1 MSPSASHRRRQVVA
15 ALALAVLSLLAL
27 LAPVVTAGR
36 ELSLEHEQRQAQ
48 MADLSDLSWEHEQ
61 MQRDLADLSD
71 AAEFLQMEEQLSE
84 SAAAT
89 PAVQSRRA
97 RKVKPIAKA
106 KSAAPAPAA
115 PSAKDVAAAEAAK
128 AATAA
133 LALRAKKEAEALIA
147 ADPCKLGDRLA
158 AELRSYAGS
167 KTTASYLASSAE
179 VAKLKTKC
187 EAQKAAAIARSKWQK
202 SMKRSAATAAPKCGP
217 IALNPN
223 ATASRVA
230 DSYPVGESVVIK
242 CDRGFQLL
250 RASRLSASPADF
262 TASTARSAISRNF
275 TITCASGGEGVQP
288 TWTTP
293 AQMLQCV
300 PARCPTI
307 HLQDPNLAVS
317 GNKGTH
323 GTQRTYSCPA
333 PYTMDGV
340 ASVVCDAGKWSPSG
354 QPTCFINECDS
365 FAAPKNGDVAV
376 ASNATSPVKRLQY
389 SCETG
394 YKMAG
399 SPTAYC
405 QPNHQWSSPAPRCR
419 PFGLKA
425 YVGRAPTFSAGS
437 LSIDNAFLL
446 EGLLEAGRRTPD
458 CIGVTIKRS
467 KGVIKVRFL
476 HADNSFLEPRVT
488 SDTYLFGKGGK
499 AELHHGFAST
509 KRALLGELSFAS
521 NAHFLTGVMHAVQT
535 LQATQPEIIGFSV
548 SAGSSFHVELLS
560 WAGLPLH
567 RDVSANTFVL
577 SSVEQQVQEV
587 GCYSAFASGAGALK
601 TKHELANLEVGQKAS
616 RLSCA
621 AAARLAGHRTF
632 ALSNGECF
640 SGNEDVTTQANSK
653 QCGGRFSTPGASTKP
668 GAAEG
673 VFHTFALDSSLLAKG
688 PYASR
693 CRVLHQTM
701 LGGSELTSV
710 RQAFA
715 AKSSSK
721 CQSACSNNVACSVA
735 VFTRKTKA
743 CQLFSGSARKASSTA
758 SAATTSF
765 DCSLPALVNGGFES
779 PATGKFFPVPLNGK
793 SLRLPENGLRGWASS
808 GAVGIALRG
817 SNYSN
822 VEETIPEGR
831 ALLWME
837 DGAEISQE
845 LRGLRRGRT
854 YRLSFSESFR
864 TPSVDS
870 PDYVS
875 GMSIQ
880 VYAGRKVVYSN
891 MNIHLPLWAKREA
904 TFVATSSRMTI
915 TVTTSGKGQRRAAKQ
930 GGKDASAVK
939 GAVLLDA
946 MVVSRPTLRPRRSRS
961 PAVGG
966 RGTLLE
972 VSVKDAA
979 IVAALGAVARR
990 LPNVAGFSLKNGEA
1004 RLLSQ
1009 SDLTE
1014 RGVLADSFSSLYLN
1028 NGSVVH
1034 GFRTA
1039 VSAGFLSFNA
1049 APEVHRALKTIA
1061 SEKANSIGYT
1071 LSTGSHWRASI
1082 ISASALPLTADATTD
1097 SYLFADAQKEMGC
1110 WSVKS
1115 AGQQLFET
1123 KHTLV
1128 GGVNKHACSL
1138 KAAKAGHRF
1147 FALQNKQCFSG
1158 NTEFTTV
1165 GNGLSADCSV
1175 RCHNGRDNCG
1185 GSLAGMVYKLPSFSR
1200 VSTAGVVDVSPA
1212 ATDADQTDRASFVFD
1227 EPGRVDYSSLASA
1240 KPSAD
1245 EAKALAAAPVLK
1257 DGTRS
1262 TFSHSLVY
1270 HFPASQAHMASLY
1283 TVQAPSA
1290 KSMLPLAPRSWVLE
1304 GSVDGRTWKLLD
1316 EVVGQT
1322 WSRTGQVRKFAMH
1335 NRVAYHFMRLV
1346 VTQNQLA
1353 RDTPLPPNAS
1363 AGFMLSGVSFFV
1375 SSDDLVQLVGL
1386 YRFEDETV
1394 VGLDSSE
1401 RFNDLVVVG
1410 DRARATVGSE
1420 ESLRFMGQGYLDLTG
1435 SKNVGEQAFLAV
1447 DAAALGA
1454 PRGLPKD
1461 DESFSVAFWFRINST
1476 NTLVGVKGA
1485 SPFGVMAWGSAKGS
1499 ASANSFQLSSSVQNL
1514 VQTFGKPGSGSGLI
1528 SPAPFDGKA
1537 LVDRWVHYA
1546 LTFDGASG
1554 EELVY
1559 LDGSEIGSRIYANPS
1574 LKVAAR
1580 KFRLGLTKRGP
1591 QGDAFRGL
1599 LDDVALFRGALSPAQ
1614 VREAQSGNFLA
1625 FEPLNCQQMSD
1636 RFGIASAESWGNAP
1650 TRTRKE
1656 YMRLRCDT
1664 VPSSCQALSDVY
1676 GITPRNGDKKDFYVA
1691 QLYKSSRCATYPS
1704 FQIRAGAT
1712 ASCPSNAQQ
1721 VIRTNVLNGEEARR
1735 ICLAQ
1740 MEPKCQSYVWT
1751 PQARVENTPS
1761 RGAVAV
1767 PANTLSMCS
1776 AHLHGWT
1783 SGVSGAET
1791 AHRLRT
1797 YLITADSSNRCDE
1810 KEGRVVANVT
1820 SSLQARA
1827 LCDRARNPPCS
1838 GFIWSGPIGIGS
1850 DPKASPTPNMAMLCT
1865 GYMKH
1870 APTLLPGSKYV
1881 SGAAVGDYMVYA
1893 SRYGACSAAS
1903 EIITKFDIQSSL
1915 QARLLCDEY
1924 DGVTKPKCLSYV
1936 WNVAQGEL
1944 KLCGGVPQGAGGA
1957 MELVDSVESGW
1968 IRPTT
1973 CQQISN
1979 RWGVAL
1985 GKSWGVANTD
1995 VKRMYIA
2002 MGCQTSPTPCQ
2013 ALSDFY
2019 ALSPSSDLS
2028 APSKIP
2034 GSIKDLWGASGCK
2047 TSPVAQALDRQKPAY
2062 QSVSTNVDAI
2072 ETKVAAVDD
2081 VLSRAALAKS
2091 PERQAA
2097 VQAELTQARRE
2108 LEDAI
2113 KDLE

>member
-1 MSPSASHRRRQVVA
+1 MS
-15 ALALAVLSLLAL
+15 ALALVSLLSLLAL
-27 LAPVVTAGR
+27 LLAPALSQGR
-36 ELSLEHEQRQAQ
+36 EWSLQ
-48 MADLSDLSWEHEQ
+48 HEQ
-61 MQRDLADLSD
+61 MQSMDDSD
-71 AAEFLQMEEQLSE
+71 SAIQFMQVDEEV
-84 SAAAT
+84 T
-89 PAVQSRRA
+89 PTGA
-97 RKVKPIAKA
+97 
-106 KSAAPAPAA
+106 AAPAVAAVPAKAPRVQRARSAKTAA
-115 PSAKDVAAAEAAK
+115 PSAKAVAAAK
-128 AATAA
+128 AAKDKAA
-133 LALRAKKEAEALIA
+133 AAALRAKKEAEAAIA
-147 ADPCKLGDRLA
+147 ADPCKLGARLA
-158 AELRSYAGS
+158 AELRTFAGP
-167 KTTASYLASSAE
+167 KTTAAYHASEAQ
-179 VAKLKTKC
+179 VAKLKAAC
-187 EAQKAAAIARSKWQK
+187 ETQKAAAAARTKWQK
-202 SMKRSAATAAPKCGP
+202 SMRAAPAPTCGP
-217 IALNPN
+217 VALNAN
-223 ATASRVA
+223 ASVSRVA
-230 DSYPVGESVVIK
+230 ESYAVGESVVVK
-242 CDRGFQLL
+242 CARGFQIM
-250 RASRLSASPADF
+250 RSSRLSASPADF
-262 TASTARSAISRNF
+262 TAATARSALSRNF
-275 TITCASGGEGVQP
+275 TITCASGGEGVKP
-288 TWTTP
+288 TWSTP
-293 AQMLQCV
+293 PQMLQCV

-307 HLQDPNLAVS
+307 HLQDPNLKIS

-340 ASVVCDAGKWSPSG
+340 ASIVCDAGKWSPSG
-354 QPTCFINECDS
+354 QPTCFINECDT
-365 FAAPKNGDVAV
+365 FAAPKNGQVSV
-376 ASNATSPVKRLQY
+376 ASNATSSVKRLQY
-389 SCETG
+389 SCEVG

-405 QPNHQWSSPAPRCR
+405 QPNHRWSSPAPRCR

-458 CIGVTIKRS
+458 CIGVTVQRS
-467 KGVIKVRFL
+467 KGGAIKARFL
-476 HADNSFLEPRVT
+476 HADNSFLKARST

-509 KRALLGELSFAS
+509 KRALLGDLQFARD
-521 NAHFLTGVMHAVQT
+521 AHFLTGVMHAVQT

-548 SAGSSFHVELLS
+548 ASGSSFHVELLAWS
-560 WAGLPLH
+560 GLPLH

-577 SSVEQQVQEV
+577 SSVEQQVTES

-601 TKHELANLEVGQKAS
+601 TKQRLANLAVGQKAS

-632 ALSNGECF
+632 ALSNGACF
-640 SGNEDVTTQANSK
+640 SGNEDASVQATSDK
-653 QCGGRFSTPGASTKP
+653 CGGRFSKPGASTKP
-668 GAAEG
+668 GAEEG
-673 VFHTFALDSSLLAKG
+673 VFHTFRLDSSLLAKG

-701 LGGSELTSV
+701 LGGSGLTSV
-710 RQAFA
+710 RQAFTA
-715 AKSSSK
+715 QSRTK
-721 CQSACSNNVACSVA
+721 CQSACSNNVACSVG
-735 VFTRKTKA
+735 VYTRKTKA

-758 SAATTSF
+758 SAGTTSF

-779 PATGKFFPVPLNGK
+779 PASGKVFPVPLNSK
-793 SLRLPENGLRGWASS
+793 SLRLADNGLRGWASS

-817 SNYSN
+817 SNFSN
-822 VEETIPEGR
+822 VEESIPEGR
-831 ALLWME
+831 AILYME

-845 LRGLRRGRT
+845 LRGLKRGRT

-864 TPSVDS
+864 TPTVDS
-870 PDYVS
+870 PAYGP
-875 GMSIQ
+875 GMAIQ
-880 VYAGRKVVYSN
+880 VYAARKVVYSN

-904 TFVATSSRMTI
+904 EFVATGSRITI
-915 TVTTSGKGQRRAAKQ
+915 TVTVSGKGQRRAAK
-930 GGKDASAVK
+930 GKAAAAPK

-946 MVVSRPTLRPRRSRS
+946 MVVGRPTLRPRRSRS

-972 VSVKDAA
+972 VSVKDPA
-979 IVAALGAVARR
+979 IVAAIGAVARR
-990 LPNVAGFSLKNGEA
+990 LPNVAGFALKNGEV

-1009 SDLTE
+1009 SDLSE

-1082 ISASALPLTADATTD
+1082 ISAQALPFASDVTTD
-1097 SYLFADAQKEMGC
+1097 SFLFADKQKEMGC

-1115 AGQQLFET
+1115 AGQQLFKT

-1138 KAAKAGHRF
+1138 RAAKAGHRF

-1158 NTEFTTV
+1158 NTEFTNV
-1165 GNGLSADCSV
+1165 GTGLSADCSV

-1185 GSLAGMVYKLPSFSR
+1185 GSLSGMVYQLLGFAR
-1200 VSTAGVVDVSPA
+1200 VSKSGVVDVLPSG
-1212 ATDADQTDRASFVFD
+1212 DADQAERASFLFD
-1227 EPGRVDYSSLASA
+1227 EPGRVDYSSLNSA
-1240 KPSAD
+1240 KPSAA
-1245 EAKALAAAPVLK
+1245 EAKALASAAVLK

-1262 TFSHSLVY
+1262 TFRHSLVY
-1270 HFPASQAHMASLY
+1270 HFPASQSYMVSLY
-1283 TVQAPSA
+1283 TVQAPSD
-1290 KSMLPLAPRSWVLE
+1290 KKMLPLAPRSWQLE
-1304 GSVDGRTWKLLD
+1304 GSVDGRSWVLLD

-1322 WSRTGQVRKFAMH
+1322 WSRANQVRKFAMH
-1335 NRVAYHFMRLV
+1335 NRRAFHFMRMV

-1353 RDTPLPPNAS
+1353 RETPLPVSAA
-1363 AGFMLSGVSFFV
+1363 AGFMASGVTFFA
-1375 SSDDLVQLVGL
+1375 STADLVQLVGL

-1394 VGLDSSE
+1394 VGMDSSE

-1410 DRARATVGSE
+1410 DRSRATVGRDE
-1420 ESLRFMGQGYLDLTG
+1420 NLRFMGQGYLDLTG
-1435 SKNVGEQAFLAV
+1435 SKTLGKQAFLAM

-1454 PRGLPKD
+1454 PRGVPKD
-1461 DESFSVAFWFRINST
+1461 DESFSVSFWFRINST
-1476 NTLVGVKGA
+1476 NTLVGPLPGA
-1485 SPFGVMAWGSAKGS
+1485 VPFGVMAWGSSKGA
-1499 ASANSFQLSSSVQNL
+1499 ASANSLQISSNAQNL

-1554 EELVY
+1554 EEVVY

-1591 QGDAFRGL
+1591 EGDAFRGL
-1599 LDDVALFRGALSPAQ
+1599 LDDVALFRGALSAAQ
-1614 VREAQSGNFLA
+1614 VREAQAGNFLA

-1656 YMRLRCDT
+1656 YLRLRCDT
-1664 VPSSCQALSDVY
+1664 VPSSCQTLSDVY
-1676 GITPRNGDKKDFYVA
+1676 GITPRNGAKKDFYVA
-1691 QLYKSSRCATYPS
+1691 QLFKASRCATYPS
-1704 FQIRAGAT
+1704 FQINAGAT
-1712 ASCPSNAQQ
+1712 ASCPANAQQ

-1751 PQARVENTPS
+1751 PSARVENTPS

-1776 AHLHGWT
+1776 KHLHGWT
-1783 SGVSGAET
+1783 NGVSGAET

-1810 KEGRVVANVT
+1810 KDGRVVANVT

-1903 EIITKFDIQSSL
+1903 EIVTKFDILSSL

-1924 DGVTKPKCLSYV
+1924 DGVSKPKCLSYV

-1944 KLCGGVPQGAGGA
+1944 KLCSGVPQQSSL
-1957 MELVDSVESGW
+1957 ELVDSVESGW
-1968 IRPTT
+1968 IRPST

-1985 GKSWGVANTD
+1985 GRSWGAANVD
-1995 VKRMYIA
+1995 LKRMYMS
-2002 MGCQTSPTPCQ
+2002 MGCQTSPNECQ

-2019 ALSPSSDLS
+2019 ALSPATDLA
-2028 APSKIP
+2028 APSKVP
-2034 GSIKDLWGASGCK
+2034 GSIKDLWVSQGCK
-2047 TSPVAQALDRQKPAY
+2047 SSPVAQALDRQKPAY
-2062 QSVSTNVDAI
+2062 QSVSAGVDAI
-2072 ETKVAAVDD
+2072 ESKVAAVDA

-2091 PERQAA
+2091 PDRRAA

-2113 KDLE
+2113 KELE